1 MKDRSGSL
9 VCLVLLT
16 CCVVLPV
23 SEADAQGWVEYQ
35 NGKLSMAFEQAPM
48 DLVVALIREETGML
62 VVLPPAARG
71 KFLSVRVNALPPEAA
86 VQRIL
91 RALGLSN
98 FVLLYDRAGRAERLI
113 VLEPGSDAP
122 GMLGAALPS
131 AEPGVPPILMSEEQ
145 RWLLEQFGRWTQLSQ
160 EARKEVRD
168 RLLNMPPS
176 PERERLV
183 KQYKR
188 QVWGVQDAED

>member
-1 MKDRSGSL
+1 VKDKSGSL

-35 NGKLSMAFEQAPM
+35 NGKLSMAFEQAPVE
-48 DLVVALIREETGML
+48 LVVALIREETGML

-71 KFLSVRVNALPPEAA
+71 KFLSERVNALPPEAA

-98 FVLLYDRAGRAERLI
+98 FVLLYDGAGRAERLI

-131 AEPGVPPILMSEEQ
+131 ADPGVSPVLMPE
-145 RWLLEQFGRWTQLSQ
+145 G
-160 EARKEVRD
+160 AAMAAGAVRPLD
-168 RLLNMPPS
+168 TVKPRG
-176 PERERLV
+176 PE
-183 KQYKR
+183 
-188 QVWGVQDAED
+188 GDSGPFAEHAALPRA